1 MQGFL
6 AEEGNYD
13 RMEAMLKKLAPVDT
27 ILLLAASQN
36 DTPKIVELIE
46 NGADLS
52 ATDLTGKTA
61 MELATK
67 AETLDVLRKAAGKVA
82 A

>member
-6 AEEGNYD
+6 AEEGCYD
-13 RMEAMLKKLAPVDT
+13 RMEAMLKVLAPVDA

-36 DTPKIVELIE
+36 DTPKLIELIE
-46 NGADLS
+46 NGADLKVKGL
-52 ATDLTGKTA
+52 DGKTA
-61 MELATK
+61 MDLATK
-67 AETLDVLRKAAGKVA
+67 AETLEVLRKAAGQVA